1 MRRTTRAIEFWGMNI
16 HRLIITVV
24 VFALGFTTS
33 LQAETNTEEATQTEK
48 VISGEPAPAAQPDAV
63 ETEAVEKVSQENTSE
78 AATPDTSATEPDS
91 NPASSTEPAAPTVN
105 AESVDSGETTQP
117 IAEESNSQ
125 PAEQNTQ
132 TSVTN
137 ADSQDQSTP
146 KKLQKFEVTG
156 THIKRVDIEGYSPVL
171 SISKN
176 DIKQSGASTLSDFL
190 RNHPL
195 ENGVSFNENIAQWNS
210 TSPGGSPISL
220 RGFGVDAT
228 LVLINGRRFAPYAFA
243 HGGSESFV
251 DLNSIPLGAIE
262 RIEILKDG
270 ASAIYGSDAITG
282 VVNIILQKD
291 YKGSEATLSLGQS
304 DSGDAEE
311 ISLSAITGR
320 EIKNGNYTF
329 TFDYFSRGD
338 VGRIDR
344 PFSASADHSD
354 QPNGT
359 DYRSQ
364 SSFPPYVISAIDF
377 SDLQGTGTGDEKYDF
392 NKDATL
398 IPESERI
405 GATFRANWDLNA
417 NMNFFSEVMVNRT
430 TTKSQFAP
438 VNFYHFD
445 YSDLSAT
452 FGVSSG
458 VNIIDP
464 IPITHPDNTFGEPV
478 YVFWRMTELGL
489 RHSETVTDAH
499 RLVLGLEGSTNAW
512 DWDTALFFTQS
523 ESEFTED
530 NNANLTQFAN
540 AINNGTLNP
549 FGSAPNSPAVLNSIR
564 ATQTRKGTSDLYG
577 VNAKGTTDLTELS
590 AGPVTAAFGAGAR
603 HESLKDQFDD
613 LTSQGLLIG
622 KGGTSTDDS
631 RDISSA
637 FAEFN
642 IPLLEDLE
650 MQLAGRLEDYSD
662 FGSTANPKVALRY
675 QPSSSVLLRTSWGK
689 GFRAPTLI
697 QLNGSLTGLALVAD
711 TTRCN
716 NAPGPWC
723 AATAYNA
730 TLSGNPDLDP
740 TKSEAIYL
748 GGVFEPINNVA
759 LAIDYWK
766 YKREDVVRQ
775 SFQFTIDHE
784 AQLPGRIIRGAPEFP
799 GDIGPII
806 LINDTFS
813 NIAEEEISG
822 IDVDFKV
829 MNKTPENGNF
839 LIHAFFTRIF
849 TFDSTPFPG
858 EPVEDKKNAYHYP
871 SFRHIVNF
879 GWGFQDYGFILTRN
893 YVSDYEGVGGI
904 GHVDSQTT
912 YDIQF
917 NYSGLKSASVTLGIE
932 NLTDEEPPFANEE
945 EGFDPAIHNP
955 MGRYYYARYNHKF

>member
-1 MRRTTRAIEFWGMNI
+1 MRRITRTFVLKEVVTHHLTTIV
-16 HRLIITVV
+16 LILM
-24 VFALGFTTS
+24 LGVTAS
-33 LQAETNTEEATQTEK
+33 LSAETITENATQ
-48 VISGEPAPAAQPDAV
+48 IEPANTTADTAVTEQAPA
-63 ETEAVEKVSQENTSE
+63 TENTPQDST
-78 AATPDTSATEPDS
+78 ADS
-91 NPASSTEPAAPTVN
+91 NSSGATSTSPELSTTPSTEPVAPTAGGET
-105 AESVDSGETTQP
+105 AESDKTNQPVADENSSQTPEPTVETNISDTTT
-117 IAEESNSQ
+117 A
-125 PAEQNTQ
+125 
-132 TSVTN
+132 
-137 ADSQDQSTP
+137 DQSAP

-156 THIKRVDIEGYSPVL
+156 SHIKRVDIEGYSPVL
-171 SISKN
+171 SISRE
-176 DIKQSGASTLSDFL
+176 DINQSGASTLSDFL

-243 HGGSESFV
+243 HNGSETFV

-262 RIEILKDG
+262 RIEVLKDG

-282 VVNIILQKD
+282 VVNIILRKD
-291 YKGSEATLSLGQS
+291 YTGSEATLSIGQS

-311 ISLSAITGR
+311 ISLSAMTGR
-320 EIKNGNYTF
+320 EINNGNYTF
-329 TFDYFSRGD
+329 TFDYFTRGD

-354 QPNGT
+354 QPGGT

-364 SSFPPYVISAIDF
+364 SSYPPYVISAIDF

-405 GATFRANWDLNA
+405 GATLRANWDLKE
-417 NMNFFSEVMVNRT
+417 NMTLFSEVMLNRT

-464 IPITHPDNTFGEPV
+464 IPVTHPDNTFGEPV
-478 YVFWRMTELGL
+478 YVFWRMTEMGL
-489 RHSETVTDAH
+489 RHSETVTDAQ
-499 RLVLGLEGSTNAW
+499 RLVVGLEGSNNDW
-512 DWDTALFFTQS
+512 DWDTALFYTRS

-530 NNANLTQFAN
+530 NNVNLTQFAN

-564 ATQTRKGTSDLYG
+564 ATQSRKGTSDLYG
-577 VNAKGTTDLTELS
+577 LDAKGTKDLAELD
-590 AGPVTAAFGAGAR
+590 AGPVTAAFGVGAR

-650 MQLAGRLEDYSD
+650 MQLAGRFEDYSD

-675 QPSSSVLLRTSWGK
+675 QPSHSVLLRTSWGK
-689 GFRAPTLI
+689 GFRAPSLI
-697 QLNGSLTGLALVAD
+697 QLNGSLTGLAIVAD

-730 TLSGNPDLDP
+730 NLSGNPDLDP

-748 GGVFEPINNVA
+748 GGVFEPISNVA
-759 LAIDYWK
+759 LAVDYWK

-775 SFQFTIDHE
+775 SFQFTVDHE
-784 AQLPGRIIRGAPEFP
+784 AQLPGRVIRGAPEFP
-799 GDIGPII
+799 GDLGPIA
-806 LINDTFS
+806 LIDDTFT

-822 IDVDFKV
+822 IDVDLKI
-829 MNKTPENGNF
+829 MDKTSENGNF
-839 LIHAFFTRIF
+839 LIHAFFTKIF
-849 TFDSTPFPG
+849 TFDSIAFPG

-871 SFRHIVNF
+871 SLRHIINF
-879 GWGFQDYGFILTRN
+879 GWGFHDYGFILTRN
-893 YVSDYEGVGGI
+893 YVSDYEGIGGS
-904 GHVDSQTT
+904 GRVDSQIT

-917 NYSGLKSASVTLGIE
+917 NYSVMKSANVTIGIE